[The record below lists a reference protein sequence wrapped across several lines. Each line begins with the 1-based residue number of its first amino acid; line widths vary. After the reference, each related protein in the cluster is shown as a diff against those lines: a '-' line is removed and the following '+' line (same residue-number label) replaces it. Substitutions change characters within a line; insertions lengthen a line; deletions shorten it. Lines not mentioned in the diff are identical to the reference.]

1 MDPAGRAILP
11 DFHAVA
17 DAHRISHGHDLRRRR
32 LRLGG
37 QNADFAENLPLL
49 ARLGVLTVDG
59 EEVARLDGVVAP
71 EVDLHQQPLAER
83 VIPTAL
89 RGDDGAGALAA
100 VRIAEARHVRD
111 LRQRYGKSRHRL
123 EPRTRMD
130 VETVLGDDA
139 ARVTVVRTENT
150 NLSAELVL

>member
-49 ARLGVLTVDG
+49 PGLRVLTVDG

-71 EVDLHQQPLAER
+71 EVDLHEEALAER
-83 VIPTAL
+83 VVPTAL
-89 RGDDGAGALAA
+89 RGNDGAGALST
-100 VRIAEARHVRD
+100 VRITETRHVRD
-111 LRQRYGKSRHRL
+111 RKSTRL
-123 EPRTRMD
+123 NSSHITI
-130 VETVLGDDA
+130 
-139 ARVTVVRTENT
+139 
-150 NLSAELVL
+150 SY

>member
-17 DAHRISHGHDLRRRR
+17 DAHRISHGHDLRRCR

-49 ARLGVLTVDG
+49 ARLCVLTIDG

-71 EVDLHQQPLAER
+71 EVDLHEQALAEC
-83 VIPTAL
+83 VVPTAL

-111 LRQRYGKSRHRL
+111 LRQRYVARPHRVRPPPGWSSRQGL
-123 EPRTRMD
+123 GMKPPR
-130 VETVLGDDA
+130 
-139 ARVTVVRTENT
+139 
-150 NLSAELVL
+150 